1 MKEAEVIKYL
11 KKKLK
16 FDDVSIK
23 KPYTFTNLL
32 LNANKKYNL
41 IGKSTENF
49 IWTRHILDSAQLIN
63 YLDDNTKKIA
73 DFGTGA
79 GFPGIILSI
88 FNTKNKFHVK
98 LYEKSPIKR
107 SFLKDVKRQIDLK
120 YEIGE
125 NVYDKYIDADVI
137 VARAFKKLSEIIN
150 ISREI
155 TNKKHKILILKGK
168 NAQKEINKVSLPKNY
183 SYKLYNSITDVDS
196 KIILLE
202 KKNEK

>member
-23 KPYTFTNLL
+23 KLYTFTNLL

-107 SFLKDVKRQIDLK
+107 SFLKDVKRQINIK
-120 YEIGE
+120 CEIRE

-168 NAQKEINKVSLPKNY
+168 NAQKEINKVSLHKNY

>member
-23 KPYTFTNLL
+23 KLYTFTNLL

-107 SFLKDVKRQIDLK
+107 SFLKDVKRQINIK
-120 YEIGE
+120 CEIRE

-168 NAQKEINKVSLPKNY
+168 NAQSEINKVSLHKNY